1 MQQEGKIS
9 IHLKTA
15 FPHPNATFQSNRSQW
30 NWELDDV
37 CLYWCG
43 PLMSAPPL
51 VSGSWSLQ
59 NTTILCPNLADIM
72 NHDTGGSWGT
82 SSQVQLYC
90 DSRFLENKFQD
101 FNEARLLLSKK
112 DYCWVRAHHIGDL
125 GWESCSTAAAHQT
138 CVREEGL
145 ALTKEDY
152 IIRWVRRWGLE
163 RGHNLPTYLG
173 AWGT

>member
-9 IHLKTA
+9 IGLKTA
-15 FPHPNATFQSNRSQW
+15 FPPPNATFQSNRSQW

-90 DSRFLENKFQD
+90 ESRFLENKFQD

-138 CVREEGL
+138 SAHAWEKKAWHLPRKTTLFDG
-145 ALTKEDY
+145 
-152 IIRWVRRWGLE
+152 WGDGDW
-163 RGHNLPTYLG
+163 RGDTIYPHT
-173 AWGT
+173 